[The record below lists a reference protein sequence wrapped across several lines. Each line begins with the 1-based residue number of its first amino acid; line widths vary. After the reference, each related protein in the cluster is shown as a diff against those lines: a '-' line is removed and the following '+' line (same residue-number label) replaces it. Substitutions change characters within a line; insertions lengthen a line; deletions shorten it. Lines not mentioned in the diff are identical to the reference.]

1 MNHSKYLRGVPSFED
16 QVNTGEGQN
25 RIFYLSRNS
34 RKSGKTIEASCEQ
47 TNEGFVVLKGSMIET
62 IDSESIP
69 SGVKR
74 KREQVQ
80 INQSG
85 ILQENVLF
93 KSPSYAAAFVVSGHA
108 NGLTEWKDK
117 NGVRFGEIEKE

>member
-1 MNHSKYLRGVPSFED
+1 MLRTRPPPY
-16 QVNTGEGQN
+16 QRQ
-25 RIFYLSRNS
+25 
-34 RKSGKTIEASCEQ
+34 
-47 TNEGFVVLKGSMIET
+47 
-62 IDSESIP
+62 
-69 SGVKR
+69 

-80 INQSG
+80 INQSR

-93 KSPSYAAAFVVSGHA
+93 KSPSYAAAFVVGGHA

>member
-1 MNHSKYLRGVPSFED
+1 M
-16 QVNTGEGQN
+16 
-25 RIFYLSRNS
+25 
-34 RKSGKTIEASCEQ
+34 
-47 TNEGFVVLKGSMIET
+47 
-62 IDSESIP
+62 
-69 SGVKR
+69 
-74 KREQVQ
+74 Q

-117 NGVRFGEIEKE
+117 NRVRFGEIEKE